1 MTEAPEGETSYFPDQ
16 NGAVDAAIDAL
27 RRAGADQFDP
37 VRFRYLEALAA
48 RLMTQQDNVKRILEA
63 KLTAALASFSQRFE
77 QAQGATMEPV
87 TGMQAE
93 SAAGGAI
100 GELLRYLAQHSPE
113 HDCGNQDERAASR
126 PELKTIRHFRNDWAK
141 LSAGKQVSEALEQ
154 GPENAGPLNSHLLV
168 LRSLAL
174 MREISPDYL
183 KRFMS
188 YADTLLC
195 LDQFDRKRQ
204 VSGKKT
210 AGDAPAKK
218 PKARRTQAR

>member
-1 MTEAPEGETSYFPDQ
+1 MTERLDGDTLHLPHQRT
-16 NGAVDAAIDAL
+16 AVHMEIDAL
-27 RRAGADQFDP
+27 RRAGASQFDP
-37 VRFRYLEALAA
+37 VRFRYLEALAV
-48 RLMTQQDNVKRILEA
+48 RLMTQQDKVKRILEA
-63 KLTAALASFSQRFE
+63 KLTAALASFSQHFE
-77 QAQGATMEPV
+77 QAQDAATKPV

-93 SAAGGAI
+93 LAAGGAI
-100 GELLRYLAQHSPE
+100 SDLLRYLAQHSPE
-113 HDCGNQDERAASR
+113 HDCGNQDESAASR
-126 PELKTIRHFRNDWAK
+126 PVLKTIRHFRNDWAK
-141 LSAGKQVSEALEQ
+141 LSAGKQVNQALEQ

-195 LDQFDRKRQ
+195 LDQDDRKRH